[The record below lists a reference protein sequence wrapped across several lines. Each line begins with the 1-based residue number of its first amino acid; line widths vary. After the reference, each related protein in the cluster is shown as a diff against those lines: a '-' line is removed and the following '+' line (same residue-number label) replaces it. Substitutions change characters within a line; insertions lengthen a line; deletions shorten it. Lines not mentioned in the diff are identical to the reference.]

1 MISAI
6 ISEVV
11 DAVRV
16 ASQDNEAEWLDARAE
31 GVTASEAPKLSP
43 ATWSSVL
50 SDKLNGSTFSG
61 NAHTRRGH
69 DREPEILTDLEWV
82 TESKIIPNRHVWA
95 SKRNARH
102 LGTPDGFQILT
113 DGRVRGVEVKSH
125 EHGWKMPMRVIP
137 SDHYDQMQFG
147 MEVLGLD
154 EWLYGWEVMG
164 EDGTPPTDDP
174 QYRVVKRD
182 QGRIDDLVAAAD
194 AFLAWVDAGAP
205 VEEISPELEAAKI
218 TMIAAERVAK
228 AAEAAK
234 AEARAAFSKILAAEF
249 PDASKTGWKHGDD
262 STVILARPARKVTID
277 ETAWAAAEPIGFA
290 EFEATRTA
298 VSETEESALKLY
310 PHVTFAKA
318 ALRIALPKVV
328 SA

>member
-6 ISEVV
+6 ISELVE
-11 DAVRV
+11 ATRV

-95 SKRNARH
+95 SKGNRRYLA
-102 LGTPDGFQILT
+102 TPDGFQILA

-125 EHGWKMPMRVIP
+125 KRGWKMPKRVIP
-137 SDHYDQMQFG
+137 SDHFDQMQFG
-147 MEVLGLD
+147 MAVLGLD

-164 EDGTPPTDDP
+164 EDGTPPTQDP
-174 QYRVVKRD
+174 QYRVVARD
-182 QGRIDDLVAAAD
+182 QDRIDELVAAAD
-194 AFLAWVDAGAP
+194 TFLAWVDAGAP
-205 VEEISPELEAAKI
+205 VEQISPELEAAKI
-218 TMIAAERVAK
+218 NMIAAERVAK

-234 AEARAAFSKILAAEF
+234 AAARAEFSQLLEAEF
-249 PDASKTGWKHGDD
+249 PDAAKTGWKHGDD

-277 ETAWAAAEPIGFA
+277 ETAWAEAEPSGFA

-298 VSETEESALKLY
+298 VTETEQSALKLY
-310 PHVTFAKA
+310 PRVTFAKP
-318 ALRIALPKVV
+318 ALRISLPKAV